1 MRNRFDRQL
10 TDLNKNLIEMGSC
23 CENCIGLVAMAL
35 AKIQKQS
42 NADGGNAGAEAE
54 NPDSAAAENAPGS
67 VSEGA
72 LERVLSSVYETD
84 SEIDKLESEIEN
96 LCLRLLLE
104 QQPVARDL
112 RYISAAL
119 KMISDME
126 RIGDQCSDI
135 ADIASFLQK
144 GDEGRM
150 QSTTHI
156 QEMATATMSMV
167 TEAVDSFIK
176 RDLDL
181 AHKVMDSDDIVD
193 ALFSRVKHEIVDL
206 IAKYPDHGESLLD
219 FLMIAKY
226 FERIG
231 DHATNIAE
239 WVVFSITGQ
248 H

>member
-10 TDLNKNLIEMGSC
+10 GDLNKNLIEMGSC

-42 NADGGNAGAEAE
+42 NAGDPEVPETADTA
-54 NPDSAAAENAPGS
+54 DSAADKQPAS

-144 GDEGRM
+144 GDEGKM

-181 AHKVMDSDDIVD
+181 ARKVMDSDDVVD
-193 ALFSRVKHEIVDL
+193 ELFSRVKHEIVEL
-206 IAKYPDHGESLLD
+206 IAEYPDHGESLLD

>member
-10 TDLNKNLIEMGSC
+10 GDLNKNLIEMGSC

-42 NADGGNAGAEAE
+42 NAGDPEVPETTDTA
-54 NPDSAAAENAPGS
+54 DSAADKQPAS

-144 GDEGRM
+144 GDEGKM

-181 AHKVMDSDDIVD
+181 ARKVMDSDDVVD
-193 ALFSRVKHEIVDL
+193 ELFSRVKHEIVEL
-206 IAKYPDHGESLLD
+206 IAEYPDHGESLLD

>member
-10 TDLNKNLIEMGSC
+10 GDLNKNLIEMGSC

-42 NADGGNAGAEAE
+42 NAGDPEVPETADTAE
-54 NPDSAAAENAPGS
+54 SAADKQPAS

-84 SEIDKLESEIEN
+84 SEIDKLESEIEK

-144 GDEGRM
+144 GDEGKM

-181 AHKVMDSDDIVD
+181 ARKVMDSDDVVD
-193 ALFSRVKHEIVDL
+193 ELFSRVKHEIVEL
-206 IAKYPDHGESLLD
+206 IAEYPDHGESLLD

>member
-10 TDLNKNLIEMGSC
+10 GDLNKNLIEMGSC

-42 NADGGNAGAEAE
+42 NAGDSEVPETADTV
-54 NPDSAAAENAPGS
+54 DSAADKQPAS

-144 GDEGRM
+144 GDEGKM

-181 AHKVMDSDDIVD
+181 ARKVMDSDDIVD
-193 ALFSRVKHEIVDL
+193 ELFSRVKHEIVEL
-206 IAKYPDHGESLLD
+206 IAEYPDHGESLLD

>member
-10 TDLNKNLIEMGSC
+10 SDLNKNLIEMGSC
-23 CENCIGLVAMAL
+23 CENCISLVAMAL
-35 AKIQKQS
+35 AKIQKQT
-42 NADGGNAGAEAE
+42 NADGGNE
-54 NPDSAAAENAPGS
+54 AAAENTPGS

-144 GDEGRM
+144 ADEGKM

-176 RDLDL
+176 RDMDL
-181 AHKVMDSDDIVD
+181 AHKVMDSDDTVD
-193 ALFSRVKHEIVDL
+193 DLFSQVKNEIVEM
-206 IAKYPDHGESLLD
+206 ISKYPEHGESLLD

>member
-54 NPDSAAAENAPGS
+54 NPDGAAAENAPGS
-67 VSEGA
+67 VSAGA

>member
-10 TDLNKNLIEMGSC
+10 GDLNKNLIEMGSC

-42 NADGGNAGAEAE
+42 NAGDPEVPETADTA
-54 NPDSAAAENAPGS
+54 DSAADKQPAS

-144 GDEGRM
+144 GDEGKM

-181 AHKVMDSDDIVD
+181 ARKVMDSDDIVD
-193 ALFSRVKHEIVDL
+193 ELFSRVKHEIVEL
-206 IAKYPDHGESLLD
+206 IAEYPDHGESLLD

>member
-10 TDLNKNLIEMGSC
+10 GDLNKNLIEMGSC

-42 NADGGNAGAEAE
+42 NAGDPEVPETADNA
-54 NPDSAAAENAPGS
+54 DSAADKQPAS

-144 GDEGRM
+144 GDEGKM

-181 AHKVMDSDDIVD
+181 ARKVMDSDDIVD
-193 ALFSRVKHEIVDL
+193 ELFSRVKHEIVEL
-206 IAKYPDHGESLLD
+206 IAEYPDHGESLLD

>member
-10 TDLNKNLIEMGSC
+10 GDLNKNLIEMGSC

-42 NADGGNAGAEAE
+42 NAGDPEVPETADTAE
-54 NPDSAAAENAPGS
+54 SAADKQPAS

-144 GDEGRM
+144 GDEGKM

-181 AHKVMDSDDIVD
+181 ARKVMDSDDVVD
-193 ALFSRVKHEIVDL
+193 ELFSRVKHEIVEL
-206 IAKYPDHGESLLD
+206 IAEYPDHGESLLD

>member
-35 AKIQKQS
+35 AKIQKQ
-42 NADGGNAGAEAE
+42 DNAGGADAEDT
-54 NPDSAAAENAPGS
+54 PENASPAT

-72 LERVLSSVYETD
+72 LERVLNTVYETE

-135 ADIASFLQK
+135 ADIVSFLQK
-144 GDEGRM
+144 GDEGKM

-181 AHKVMDSDDIVD
+181 AKKVEESDDVVD
-193 ALFSRVKHEIVDL
+193 ELFSRVKSEIVAL
-206 IAKYPDHGESLLD
+206 ISQYPDQGEALLD
-219 FLMIAKY
+219 FLMVAKY

>member
-10 TDLNKNLIEMGSC
+10 GDLNKNLIEMGSC

-42 NADGGNAGAEAE
+42 NAGDPEVPETADNA
-54 NPDSAAAENAPGS
+54 DSAADKQPAS

-144 GDEGRM
+144 GDEGKM

-181 AHKVMDSDDIVD
+181 ARKVMDSDDVVD
-193 ALFSRVKHEIVDL
+193 ELFSRVKHEIVEL
-206 IAKYPDHGESLLD
+206 IAEYPDHGESLLD

>member
-10 TDLNKNLIEMGSC
+10 TELNKNLIEMGSC

-42 NADGGNAGAEAE
+42 NVGGENAEAAPE
-54 NPDSAAAENAPGS
+54 AADSAAAESTPAS

-193 ALFSRVKHEIVDL
+193 ELFSRVKHEIVEL

>member
-10 TDLNKNLIEMGSC
+10 GDLNKNLIEMGSC

-42 NADGGNAGAEAE
+42 NAGDPEVPETADTAE
-54 NPDSAAAENAPGS
+54 SAADKQPAS

-144 GDEGRM
+144 GDEGKM

-181 AHKVMDSDDIVD
+181 ARKVMDSDDIVD
-193 ALFSRVKHEIVDL
+193 ELFSRVKHEIVEL
-206 IAKYPDHGESLLD
+206 IAEYPDHGESLLD